1 MSRKE
6 TPRAGLVQAALAGRI
21 TNRQGA
27 TALRLSV
34 RQFQRLKQR
43 YARDGP
49 RGLVHRSRGQPSP
62 RRLDDALRHRI
73 TALILTA
80 YPGLNDIHLTE
91 KLQEEHHLTISRASV
106 RRLRR
111 AAGQPARRRRRPRP
125 HRSRRLREAAAGS
138 RVQIDGSPFDWLEGR
153 GPAMTL
159 VGAIDDATSQLLALT
174 FRPTEDLQGYAVVFD
189 QMFRTYGLPLAIYGD
204 GLNVLVRNDRH
215 WSLEEELHGAQHPTH
230 LGRVLQELGIG
241 YIQAHSAQAK
251 GRVERLW
258 QTLQDRLVSELRL
271 RRIATLAA
279 ANAYLPTFRADF
291 NRRFTRP
298 PADATAV
305 WRRPP
310 RELDRLL
317 SLRYSR
323 VVAHDNTVRLGP
335 RWAQIPRG
343 PGGRSYVGCR
353 VEIRELL
360 DGRLIVR
367 YQNQDLVIQS
377 SPGPDFVLTPR
388 SAPSADRRRHPRRVG
403 SNTIARTAQEPRA
416 AGGPL
421 SPYPPK
427 SPLPTTVTAPRASP
441 SVTPSRRAPSPTHP
455 WRSTFSRRQRRREAA
470 RRG

>member
-1 MSRKE
+1 
-6 TPRAGLVQAALAGRI
+6 
-21 TNRQGA
+21 
-27 TALRLSV
+27 
-34 RQFQRLKQR
+34 
-43 YARDGP
+43 
-49 RGLVHRSRGQPSP
+49 
-62 RRLDDALRHRI
+62 
-73 TALILTA
+73 
-80 YPGLNDIHLTE
+80 
-91 KLQEEHHLTISRASV
+91 
-106 RRLRR
+106 
-111 AAGQPARRRRRPRP
+111 
-125 HRSRRLREAAAGS
+125 
-138 RVQIDGSPFDWLEGR
+138 VQIDGSPYDWLEGR

-159 VGAIDDATSQLLALT
+159 VGAIDDATSQLLALA
-174 FRPTEDLQGYAVVFD
+174 FRPTEDLHGYALVFD

-204 GLNVLVRNDRH
+204 RLNVLVRNDRH

-241 YIQAHSAQAK
+241 YIQAHSPQAK

-271 RRIATLAA
+271 RRIATPAA
-279 ANAYLPTFRADF
+279 ANAYLPTFLADF

-298 PADATAV
+298 PADATAI

-310 RELDRLL
+310 RDLDRLL

-335 RWAQIPRG
+335 RWVQIPRG

-367 YQNQDLVIQS
+367 YQDRDLVIQS

-388 SAPSADRRRHPRRVG
+388 SAPSADRDRRTSRVG
-403 SNTIARTAQEPRA
+403 SNPIARRAQEPRSA
-416 AGGPL
+416 RGPL

-427 SPLPTTVTAPRASP
+427 SPLPITAPAPRAWQSAP
-441 SVTPSRRAPSPTHP
+441 PSRRAPSPTHP

-470 RRG
+470 SRG